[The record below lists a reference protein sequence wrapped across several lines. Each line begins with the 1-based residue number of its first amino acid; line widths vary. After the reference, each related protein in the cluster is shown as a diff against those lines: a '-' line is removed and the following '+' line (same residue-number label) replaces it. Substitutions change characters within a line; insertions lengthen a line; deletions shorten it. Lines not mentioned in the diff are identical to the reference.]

1 MIPINNNKEP
11 TKSFTDAI
19 FTKKILLQI
28 WLQPPFSPFL
38 HQNPKVHEFHK
49 FGRDFL
55 THHYHV
61 LGGHFAS
68 DIDDLQWLVMSFCT

>member
-38 HQNPKVHEFHK
+38 HQTPRFMNFTNLVETS
-49 FGRDFL
+49 L
-55 THHYHV
+55 LIITMY
-61 LGGHFAS
+61 LGAILQAILMTYS
-68 DIDDLQWLVMSFCT
+68 DW